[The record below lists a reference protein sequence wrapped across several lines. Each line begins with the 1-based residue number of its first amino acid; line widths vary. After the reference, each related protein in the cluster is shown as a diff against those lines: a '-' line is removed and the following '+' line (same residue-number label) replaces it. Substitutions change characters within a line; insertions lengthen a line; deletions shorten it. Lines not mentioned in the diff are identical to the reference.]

1 MNARRRRVLV
11 AGAGVAAAALSGRL
25 ARAAASTEPS
35 DEAAWSA
42 LQAGGVLIMRHAQTE
57 PGVGD
62 PPGFRLDDCA
72 TQRNLSPAGR
82 AQAAAVGPA
91 LAKRGVRVDRIESS
105 AWCRCMDTARLAFP
119 GAPVHVNAALNS
131 FFEDRRTGPAQTQ
144 ALRARLLA
152 WRGPG
157 VLVLVTHQ
165 VNIGALTGRPVAVGE
180 GVVLRT
186 AGNEIQVVGA
196 VQF

>member
-1 MNARRRRVLV
+1 MAGV
-11 AGAGVAAAALSGRL
+11 AVAAAALAGRL
-25 ARAAASTEPS
+25 ARAAASIAPA

-42 LQAGGVLIMRHAQTE
+42 LQTGGILIVRHAQTE
-57 PGVGD
+57 PGIGD
-62 PPGFRLDDCA
+62 PPGFRLDDC
-72 TQRNLSPAGR
+72 TSQRNLSPAGR
-82 AQAAAVGPA
+82 AQAAAIGPA
-91 LAKRGVRVDRIESS
+91 LAKRGVRVGRIESS
-105 AWCRCMDTARLAFP
+105 AWCRCLDTARLAFP
-119 GAPVHVNAALNS
+119 GTPVHVNASLNS

-144 ALRARLLA
+144 ALRTRVLA

-165 VNIGALTGRPVAVGE
+165 VNIGALTGRPAAVGE

-186 AGNEIQVVGA
+186 AGDELQVVGA